1 MTART
6 MGALV
11 GAAMLWAGTARAQAP
26 GTPGTGNSG
35 TAGTGSTGS
44 TAGTATGGA
53 PGTSGG
59 VTFDPAAAAAARL
72 FGTYRVPGSAP
83 FDTSGVYRVDTGA
96 SPAPAGG
103 GGSSAGSSGSTA
115 TTNTTT
121 SGTGTAGAS
130 ATSP

>member
-11 GAAMLWAGTARAQAP
+11 VVAMLWAGTARAQAP
-26 GTPGTGNSG
+26 GTAG
-35 TAGTGSTGS
+35 TASTGTSGSGS
-44 TAGTATGGA
+44 TAGTATTGV
-53 PGTSGG
+53 PGSSGG

-83 FDTSGVYRVDTGA
+83 LDTSGVYRVDTGSSA
-96 SPAPAGG
+96 APAGG
-103 GGSSAGSSGSTA
+103 GSSSAGSSGSTA

-121 SGTGTAGAS
+121 SGTATAGGS